1 MSIPKLGGD
10 RPLGERPG
18 GDRPG
23 QDRPFSDKPGDK
35 TRDKIRNVLGKASV
49 NTGLGKLPPQAIDL
63 EEAVLGA
70 LMLEKDALTTVIEIL
85 QVESFYRE
93 PHQKIYE
100 AILMLFDNSEPVD
113 ILTVTNQLRKNGT
126 LDFAGGPF
134 FVSGLTQRV
143 NSAANVEYHA
153 RIVSEK
159 AIKRHLIGIA
169 SEIEREAY
177 EDTTD
182 TFALLDRV
190 EQEIFN
196 VSEVNIRKNYADMR
210 SMMRE
215 AITEL
220 EAKKQ
225 HKDGLTGVPT
235 GFTNLDRLT
244 SGWQKSDLVII
255 AARPAMGKCL
265 GKGTKVVM
273 YDGSLKKVEDVR
285 VGDQLMGD
293 DSTPRR
299 VLSLARGRER
309 MYWVRQNRGI
319 DYRVNESHILSLKR
333 SPSGYCRT
341 EGPHNN
347 GDVLNISVR
356 DYLSK
361 APKFKTKYKGYKV
374 AVEFDEKPLPVDP
387 YFIGLWLGDGDRN
400 SPRITTKDPE
410 VVNYLRAYAEC
421 LSQEGRLATVS
432 TYDYQDRCNQ
442 SGGDPHAI
450 TKGFQGGVLSF
461 SLKEEL
467 RKLDLLGNK
476 HIPADY
482 LINTT
487 SRRLTL
493 LAGLIDSDG
502 HYLRQSNGYEI
513 TQKNQRLA
521 RQIKYLCDSLGFRT
535 SLRKKKAVITAI
547 GYESEVYRVR
557 IYGDVYRIPVRIVRK
572 KALPWKNQIN
582 WQVTGISVEYDKVDD
597 YYGFEIDGNHLFL
610 LEDMTVTHNTA
621 FVLSAL
627 RNAAVDFKHSV
638 AIFSLEMSSIQL
650 VNRLI
655 SAEAELESEKIKR
668 GSLRED
674 EWQQLYA
681 KTSRLT
687 EAPIFIDDTPAL
699 SIRELRSK
707 CRRLKAQHNIELIII
722 DYLQLMT
729 GDASRTGGG
738 NREQEI
744 ASISRALKNIA
755 KELEVPVIALSQLSR
770 AVETRGG
777 DKRPQLSDLRESGCL
792 TGDALVFDAQSGE
805 QVPIAELVQRQEEGL
820 LSGFRTLATDSQWK
834 LGEQTVSNAFYS
846 GKKEVF
852 ELVTRSGRSIKASAN
867 HPFLKLSGWT
877 RLDELKVGDKLAVPR
892 VLSTSLPTNPM
903 SEDELILLA
912 HLLGDGCILP
922 RQPYHYTSAD
932 PTNVAVV
939 QDTAQRLFSIE
950 GKTVRQKNWEHYYL
964 KCPYHLTHGKKHPI
978 THWYESLGLDRV
990 RSYKKRIP
998 NSVFQSDEQHIALF
1012 LHHLWATDGNISNHQ
1027 TKYGKPQVSIYY
1039 ASSSRQLAQQVQHLL
1054 LRLGILSTVREQ
1066 TSAEYRSMYHVQV
1079 YGRNEQLKFLEQVGC
1094 YGQRGLIIPQL
1105 IEQLRAVDSNPNFDV
1120 VPQEAW
1126 DMFIR
1131 QYLAASSLTQRSF
1144 AKALDMQY
1152 CGTALY
1158 KNGISRARM
1167 QRIYQALPLAA
1178 LKHLAESDVLWDEIV
1193 AIRPLGVQ
1201 DVYDITVDK
1210 AHNFVANDFVTHNSI
1225 EQDADMVMFLYRP
1238 EYYGLTEDSEGQP
1251 VQGVGE
1257 IIISKHRNGALDT
1270 VQLKFIGKF
1279 TKFTN
1284 LHEVTP
1290 GDNYGS
1296 SLQSASMDDAFKDPG
1311 IVTFASKAND
1321 RPNNPEEDGSRP
1333 DGSESGSLPEDEAPF

>member
-1 MSIPKLGGD
+1 MSIPKLGG
-10 RPLGERPG
+10 ERP
-18 GDRPG
+18 PG
-23 QDRPFSDKPGDK
+23 DRPFSDKPGDK

-85 QVESFYRE
+85 QVDSFYRE
-93 PHQKIYE
+93 TNQKIYE
-100 AILMLFDNSEPVD
+100 AILQLFDNSEPVD

-126 LDFAGGPF
+126 LEFAGGPF
-134 FVSGLTQRV
+134 YVSGLTQRV

-220 EAKKQ
+220 EAKKL

-273 YDGSLKKVEDVR
+273 FDGTLKKVEDVR

-309 MYWVRQNRGI
+309 MYWVRQNRGM

-341 EGPHNN
+341 EGPHTN

-356 DYLSK
+356 DYLDK
-361 APKFKTKYKGYKV
+361 APKFKTNYKGYKV
-374 AVEFDEKPLPVDP
+374 AVEFDEKPLSIDP
-387 YFIGLWLGDGDRN
+387 YFVGLWLGDGDHVDTSIVTNLESSFRN
-400 SPRITTKDPE
+400 FAQRSVEKYPESPDTKTVIPTAATTDNG
-410 VVNYLRAYAEC
+410 VNTESCIPPTYLYNTTIH
-421 LSQEGRLATVS
+421 RLA
-432 TYDYQDRCNQ
+432 
-442 SGGDPHAI
+442 
-450 TKGFQGGVLSF
+450 
-461 SLKEEL
+461 
-467 RKLDLLGNK
+467 
-476 HIPADY
+476 
-482 LINTT
+482 
-487 SRRLTL
+487 L

-502 HYLRQSNGYEI
+502 YYLEQTNGYEI
-513 TQKNQRLA
+513 TQKNKRLA
-521 RQIKYLCDSLGFRT
+521 YQIKYLCDSLGFRT
-535 SLRKKKAVITAI
+535 SLRKKKAVITTI

-557 IYGDVYRIPVRIVRK
+557 IYGDVCRIPVRIPRK
-572 KALPWKNQIN
+572 KALPWKNRIN
-582 WQVTGISVEYDKVDD
+582 WQVTGITVAYDQVDD

-655 SAEAELESEKIKR
+655 SAEAELESEKIKK

-777 DKRPQLSDLRESGCL
+777 DKRPQLSDLRESG
-792 TGDALVFDAQSGE
+792 
-805 QVPIAELVQRQEEGL
+805 
-820 LSGFRTLATDSQWK
+820 
-834 LGEQTVSNAFYS
+834 
-846 GKKEVF
+846 
-852 ELVTRSGRSIKASAN
+852 
-867 HPFLKLSGWT
+867 
-877 RLDELKVGDKLAVPR
+877 
-892 VLSTSLPTNPM
+892 
-903 SEDELILLA
+903 
-912 HLLGDGCILP
+912 
-922 RQPYHYTSAD
+922 
-932 PTNVAVV
+932 
-939 QDTAQRLFSIE
+939 
-950 GKTVRQKNWEHYYL
+950 
-964 KCPYHLTHGKKHPI
+964 
-978 THWYESLGLDRV
+978 
-990 RSYKKRIP
+990 
-998 NSVFQSDEQHIALF
+998 
-1012 LHHLWATDGNISNHQ
+1012 
-1027 TKYGKPQVSIYY
+1027 
-1039 ASSSRQLAQQVQHLL
+1039 
-1054 LRLGILSTVREQ
+1054 
-1066 TSAEYRSMYHVQV
+1066 
-1079 YGRNEQLKFLEQVGC
+1079 
-1094 YGQRGLIIPQL
+1094 
-1105 IEQLRAVDSNPNFDV
+1105 
-1120 VPQEAW
+1120 
-1126 DMFIR
+1126 
-1131 QYLAASSLTQRSF
+1131 
-1144 AKALDMQY
+1144 
-1152 CGTALY
+1152 
-1158 KNGISRARM
+1158 
-1167 QRIYQALPLAA
+1167 
-1178 LKHLAESDVLWDEIV
+1178 
-1193 AIRPLGVQ
+1193 
-1201 DVYDITVDK
+1201 
-1210 AHNFVANDFVTHNSI
+1210 SI
-1225 EQDADMVMFLYRP
+1225 EQDADIVMFLYRP
-1238 EYYGLTEDSEGQP
+1238 EYYGLTESEDGQP

-1296 SLQSASMDDAFKDPG
+1296 SLQSASMDDTFKDPG

-1321 RPNNPEEDGSRP
+1321 RQYNPDEEGPGDGSGP
-1333 DGSESGSLPEDEAPF
+1333 GGPESGLPPEDEAPF

>member
-1 MSIPKLGGD
+1 
-10 RPLGERPG
+10 
-18 GDRPG
+18 
-23 QDRPFSDKPGDK
+23 
-35 TRDKIRNVLGKASV
+35 
-49 NTGLGKLPPQAIDL
+49 
-63 EEAVLGA
+63 
-70 LMLEKDALTTVIEIL
+70 
-85 QVESFYRE
+85 
-93 PHQKIYE
+93 
-100 AILMLFDNSEPVD
+100 
-113 ILTVTNQLRKNGT
+113 
-126 LDFAGGPF
+126 
-134 FVSGLTQRV
+134 
-143 NSAANVEYHA
+143 
-153 RIVSEK
+153 
-159 AIKRHLIGIA
+159 
-169 SEIEREAY
+169 
-177 EDTTD
+177 
-182 TFALLDRV
+182 
-190 EQEIFN
+190 
-196 VSEVNIRKNYADMR
+196 MR

-273 YDGSLKKVEDVR
+273 FDGSLRKVEDVQ

-309 MYWVRQNRGI
+309 MYWVRQNRGM

-333 SPSGYCRT
+333 RVCRT
-341 EGPHNN
+341 EGPHTN
-347 GDVLNISVR
+347 GDVLNLSVR
-356 DYLSK
+356 DYLTK
-361 APKFKTKYKGYKV
+361 APKFKTNYKGYKV
-374 AVEFDEKPLPVDP
+374 AIEFDEKSVPVDP
-387 YFIGLWLGDGDRN
+387 YFVGLWLGDGDRN
-400 SPRITTKDPE
+400 SPRITTDDKE
-410 VVNYLRAYAEC
+410 VVSYLQEYAME
-421 LSQEGRLATVS
+421 LAQKGHLTTVS
-432 TYDYQDRCNQ
+432 TYDYLDRCNQ
-442 SGGDPHAI
+442 SGGEPHAI
-450 TKGFQGGVLSF
+450 TKGFQGGITCF
-461 SLKEEL
+461 SIKSEL
-467 RKLDLLGNK
+467 RKLNLLGNK
-476 HIPADY
+476 HIPTDY
-482 LINTT
+482 LNNTT
-487 SRRLTL
+487 SQRLAL

-502 HYLRQSNGYEI
+502 HYLKQSNGYEI

-521 RQIKYLCDSLGFRT
+521 HQIKYLCDSLGLRT
-535 SLRKKKAVITAI
+535 SLRRKKAVITAI

-557 IYGDVYRIPVRIVRK
+557 IYGDICRIPVRIPRK
-572 KALPWKNQIN
+572 KALPWTNRTN
-582 WQVTGISVEYDKVDD
+582 WQVTGITVEYDKVDD

-655 SAEAELESEKIKR
+655 SAEAELESEKIKK

-777 DKRPQLSDLRESGCL
+777 DKRPQLSDLRESG
-792 TGDALVFDAQSGE
+792 
-805 QVPIAELVQRQEEGL
+805 
-820 LSGFRTLATDSQWK
+820 
-834 LGEQTVSNAFYS
+834 
-846 GKKEVF
+846 
-852 ELVTRSGRSIKASAN
+852 
-867 HPFLKLSGWT
+867 
-877 RLDELKVGDKLAVPR
+877 
-892 VLSTSLPTNPM
+892 
-903 SEDELILLA
+903 
-912 HLLGDGCILP
+912 
-922 RQPYHYTSAD
+922 
-932 PTNVAVV
+932 
-939 QDTAQRLFSIE
+939 
-950 GKTVRQKNWEHYYL
+950 
-964 KCPYHLTHGKKHPI
+964 
-978 THWYESLGLDRV
+978 
-990 RSYKKRIP
+990 
-998 NSVFQSDEQHIALF
+998 
-1012 LHHLWATDGNISNHQ
+1012 
-1027 TKYGKPQVSIYY
+1027 
-1039 ASSSRQLAQQVQHLL
+1039 
-1054 LRLGILSTVREQ
+1054 
-1066 TSAEYRSMYHVQV
+1066 
-1079 YGRNEQLKFLEQVGC
+1079 
-1094 YGQRGLIIPQL
+1094 
-1105 IEQLRAVDSNPNFDV
+1105 
-1120 VPQEAW
+1120 
-1126 DMFIR
+1126 
-1131 QYLAASSLTQRSF
+1131 
-1144 AKALDMQY
+1144 
-1152 CGTALY
+1152 
-1158 KNGISRARM
+1158 
-1167 QRIYQALPLAA
+1167 
-1178 LKHLAESDVLWDEIV
+1178 
-1193 AIRPLGVQ
+1193 
-1201 DVYDITVDK
+1201 
-1210 AHNFVANDFVTHNSI
+1210 SI

-1238 EYYGLTEDSEGQP
+1238 EYYGLTESEDGQP

-1296 SLQSASMDDAFKDPG
+1296 SLQSASIDDSFKDPG

-1321 RPNNPEEDGSRP
+1321 RPNDPGERTSGSDGSRP
-1333 DGSESGSLPEDEAPF
+1333 DGSGLGAPPEDEAPF